1 MKNALSFALVVSAFV
16 AVWAVTPAN
25 AFEDT
30 YGYGSAPKDYGR
42 YDMPDGTM
50 YDANNGATY
59 GADRSAPDYD
69 ENYRTEYD
77 NQGYAYSFRR

>member
-1 MKNALSFALVVSAFV
+1 MKNALSFALIVSAFV
-16 AVWAVTPAN
+16 AVWTVTPAR
-25 AFEDT
+25 AEMPYYLT
-30 YGYGSAPKDYGR
+30 APKDYGR
-42 YDMPDGTM
+42 YDMPDGTT

-77 NQGYAYSFRR
+77 NEGRAYSFRR